1 MPEIRAFRGIRYNLG
16 RVGSLSDVVAPP
28 YDVIDPQMQDELY
41 RKHPYNIVR
50 VDLNRIEPGKDDEAD
65 NRYTR
70 SARLLRQWQ
79 AEGILMTE
87 ADPAIY
93 VYHQQFQYDGRTY
106 LRRGFLAR
114 MRISPFGEGLVFP
127 HEETFSAPK
136 FDRLMLTVVCKAN
149 LSPVFGLYPDPTG
162 QVQQIL
168 EQAIAGAT
176 PLEATDHLGVVHRM
190 WPVVDVS
197 VEAALNAAIGPKPVF
212 IADGHHRYETAC
224 EYRRDVYE
232 SGFLS
237 KDHPANYVLMMLIA
251 MEDPGLIV
259 LPTHRLFTGLPGLDT
274 HQLAEKLGPLFAL
287 QSGGTG
293 YERAREVWEEMEIQ
307 SDQEMIAFYTAAD
320 QQWTVAR
327 ITDAGRQRMAEL
339 APDRSPQWRSL
350 GVAVLHRLV
359 VDELLQC
366 AQLPPP
372 EYVHTTEDL
381 IAQLQQGK
389 YHLAAMVNPAT
400 TDHVRQIS
408 FGGERLPPKSTYFYP
423 KLLTGLVINPLE

>member
-1 MPEIRAFRGIRYNLG
+1 MPEVRAFRGIRYNLG
-16 RVGSLSDVVAPP
+16 RVGSLSDVVSPP
-28 YDVIDPQMQDELY
+28 YDVIDPQLQDELY

-50 VDLNRIEPGKDDEAD
+50 LELNRIEPGKDDEVD

-79 AEGILMTE
+79 AEGILFTE

-93 VYHQQFQYDGRTY
+93 VYHQQFQYHGATR

-127 HEETFSAPK
+127 HEETFPAPK

-162 QVQQIL
+162 EVQQVL

-176 PLEATDHLGVVHRM
+176 PLEAVDHQGVVHRM
-190 WPVVDVS
+190 WPVADGAL
-197 VEAALNAAIGPKPVF
+197 EAALNAAIGPKPVF

-237 KDHPANYVLMMLIA
+237 KQHPANYVLMMLIA
-251 MEDPGLIV
+251 LEDPGLVI
-259 LPTHRLFTGLPGLDT
+259 LPTHRLFSGVPLLDSR
-274 HQLAEKLGPLFAL
+274 QLAQKLAQYFAL
-287 QSGGTG
+287 QSAGAGHQ
-293 YERAREVWEEMEIQ
+293 RAREAWEEMEIH
-307 SDQEMIAFYTAAD
+307 SDQGTIALFTAAD
-320 QQWTVAR
+320 QMWTLAR
-327 ITDAGRQRMAEL
+327 LTDAGRQRMAEL
-339 APDRSPQWRSL
+339 TPDRSLQWRSL
-350 GVAVLHRLV
+350 GVAVLHRLIIE
-359 VDELLQC
+359 DLLQC
-366 AQLPPP
+366 SQLPTPQ
-372 EYVHTTEDL
+372 YVHTTEDL

-389 YHLAAMVNPAT
+389 YQLAAMVNPAT
-400 TDHVRQIS
+400 TEHLRQIS
-408 FGGERLPPKSTYFYP
+408 FGGERLPPKSTYFFP

>member
-79 AEGILMTE
+79 AEGILLTE

-93 VYHQQFQYDGRTY
+93 VYHQQFHYNGRTY

-162 QVQQIL
+162 QAQQVL

-176 PLEATDHLGVVHRM
+176 PLEAVDHLGVVHRM
-190 WPVVDVS
+190 WPVADVA
-197 VEAALNAAIGPKPVF
+197 VEAALNAAIGPQPVF

-237 KDHPANYVLMMLIA
+237 KEHPANYVLMMLIA
-251 MEDPGLIV
+251 MEDPGLII
-259 LPTHRLFTGLPGLDT
+259 LPTHRLFTGLS
-274 HQLAEKLGPLFAL
+274 QLNTDILIQKLSPFFAMASGP
-287 QSGGTG
+287 TG
-293 YERAREVWEEMEIQ
+293 SHTAPAVWEEMELQ
-307 SDQEMIAFYTAAD
+307 PDQETIALFTTID
-320 QQWTVAR
+320 QRWTIAQL
-327 ITDAGRQRMAEL
+327 TDAGRQRMAEL

-350 GVAVLHRLV
+350 GVAVLHRLIIE
-359 VDELLQC
+359 DLLRSEP
-366 AQLPPP
+366 LPQA
-372 EYVHTTEDL
+372 EYVHTAEELVTK
-381 IAQLQQGK
+381 LQQGN
-389 YHLAAMVNPAT
+389 YDLAAMVNPAT
-400 TDHVRQIS
+400 TEHIRQLS
-408 FGGERLPPKSTYFYP
+408 FGGERLPPKSTYFFP